1 MTDSIQFGKLAV
13 EITKGKDVVT
23 YVFRGDVDENFK
35 QENLPRIAAATINFE
50 LSGVEN
56 FNSCGIREWIYLV
69 KDFSKLGT
77 LIFQKCSVT
86 MIDQI
91 NMVPDS
97 IGNATID
104 SFYAPYYC
112 QNDECSQEV
121 SRLVQVSEH
130 IQNLM
135 DKIAPEF
142 QCETCGKPL
151 DFDALEDSYFL
162 FLKSIAS
169 FKKSS

>member
-1 MTDSIQFGKLAV
+1 MTDSIKFGNLAV

-23 YVFRGDVDENFK
+23 YVFRGDVDEHFK
-35 QENLPRIAAATINFE
+35 QENLPRHTAETINFE
-50 LSGVEN
+50 LSGIEN
-56 FNSCGIREWIYLV
+56 FNSCGIREWIYLI
-69 KDFSKLGT
+69 KDFTKLGK
-77 LIFQKCSVT
+77 LVFQRCSVT

-97 IGNATID
+97 IGSATID
-104 SFYAPYYC
+104 SFFAPYYC
-112 QNDECSQEV
+112 QTEDCSQEV
-121 SRLVQVSEH
+121 NRIVQVADH
-130 IQNLM
+130 IQNLI
-135 DKIAPEF
+135 DKVAPEF